1 MDFDQIEKLM
11 AKLEASK
18 LKKLVI
24 KKGDFELQLEKE
36 GEVQYL
42 AAPSYQS
49 AQPRAHTSEASFH
62 EDSSLIGERGGHH
75 HHAKAESEG
84 KLIKS
89 PLVGTFYSAPSPKD
103 PDFVKVGDRVK
114 QGQVLC
120 IIEAMKVMNEI
131 ESTVSG
137 VVKKIHAE
145 TGQPIEHGQPLFE
158 IHQS

>member
-11 AKLEASK
+11 AKLESSK

-49 AQPRAHTSEASFH
+49 AQPRAHTSEASFI
-62 EDSSLIGERGGHH
+62 EDSSLVVGHHH
-75 HHAKAESEG
+75 HHAKIEPEG

-137 VVKKIHAE
+137 IVKKIHAE
-145 TGQPIEHGQPLFE
+145 TGQPVEHGQHLFE